1 MCARVHVRV
10 RVHVCFRVHVC
21 ARGEALYVPPAR
33 GEALYV
39 PPRALALRGLVSGRL
54 RVS

>member
-54 RVS
+54 RFS

>member
-21 ARGEALYVPPAR
+21 TRGEALYVP
-33 GEALYV
+33 L
-39 PPRALALRGLVSGRL
+39 RALALTGLVSGRL
-54 RVS
+54 RYC